1 MTRLTRRTPI
11 GSEGARTMGWLGRI
25 ARLDFTVFDEL
36 RSDRSATPVAVVIV
50 LAASVLAG
58 IGTLLW
64 ALQHEN
70 FGGHHNV
77 DVMEVFLKA
86 VIIGSIVQTGVW
98 FAWVYITYM
107 LAARIFGSAVHFG
120 ELTRVMGFA
129 FAPVALSLLI
139 AIAPLAVP
147 FGLLAFGI
155 TLMLMTAA
163 VERAAEIEPRQA
175 MLSTLGGFAV
185 FLTFMGAF
193 ANVMEVATFGGLAP
207 GILFFSLDF

>member
-1 MTRLTRRTPI
+1 
-11 GSEGARTMGWLGRI
+11 MGWLGRI

-36 RSDRSATPVAVVIV
+36 RSDRSATPVAVFIV
-50 LAASVLAG
+50 LAAGVIAG
-58 IGTLLW
+58 LGTLLW
-64 ALQHEN
+64 ALQHDD
-70 FGGHHNV
+70 FTGV
-77 DVMEVFLKA
+77 DVMEVLLKA
-86 VIIGSIVQTGVW
+86 VVIGSVVQTTVW

-107 LAARIFGSAVHFG
+107 LAVRVFGSVVHFG

-129 FAPVALSLLI
+129 FAPVALGVLI

-155 TLMLMTAA
+155 TLMLTAAA
-163 VERAAEIEPRQA
+163 VEQVAEIEPRQA

-185 FLTFMGAF
+185 FLMFMGAF

-207 GILFFSLDF
+207 GILFFSLDL